1 MCYNKEIGMMKM
13 ALTLSLLVRITLT
26 LILSSVITGCFQKVN
41 LFIEKINFQRFNFQL
56 YEILSCHLH
65 SCMRQVSYLKN
76 MLFL

>member
-56 YEILSCHLH
+56 Y
-65 SCMRQVSYLKN
+65 
-76 MLFL
+76 